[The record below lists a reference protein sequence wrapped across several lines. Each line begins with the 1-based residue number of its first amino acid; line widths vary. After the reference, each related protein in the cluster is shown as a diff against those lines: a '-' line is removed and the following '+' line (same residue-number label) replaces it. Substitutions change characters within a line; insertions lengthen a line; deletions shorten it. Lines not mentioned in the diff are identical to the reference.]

1 MIIPN
6 FPEYLSNLHH
16 HWHVPEEHANEG
28 LPGRIHPAGT
38 PGAGLE
44 FLTFHRSFMVQAFA
58 WFATQTFSRP
68 LDVSPWTAI
77 PNELK
82 IPELGW
88 TAFHQAEEARILGKD
103 PQFAS
108 ADQLGTFIELGIHN
122 NWIHGATA
130 TFFSEPVVSTFHS
143 PQSTFFY
150 KIHGLVDYWWS
161 HWKIR
166 GALPRPDE
174 GIPAYRDPAVDY
186 WWKQIRDAIFRSSD
200 EGIAANRDP
209 LLHLLSGLA
218 PFSSGGGPPSAFLGL
233 AERVELLEL
242 QVSLSET
249 ARGGAYA
256 SAQPRPGE
264 DSASPP
270 AATTKAERDP

>member
-1 MIIPN
+1 MIIPH

-16 HWHVPEEHANEG
+16 NWHEPGSHPTAG
-28 LPGRIHPAGT
+28 PGRIHTAGT
-38 PGAGLE
+38 AGAGLE
-44 FLTFHRSFMVQAFA
+44 FLTFHHSFMMQAFA
-58 WFATQTFSRP
+58 WFATQTFNP
-68 LDVSPWTAI
+68 ALDISAWTAI

-88 TAFHQAEEARILGKD
+88 TAFHQAEEARILGND
-103 PQFAS
+103 PRFAS

-150 KIHGLVDYWWS
+150 KIHGLVDYWWK
-161 HWKIR
+161 HW
-166 GALPRPDE
+166 
-174 GIPAYRDPAVDY
+174 
-186 WWKQIRDAIFRSSD
+186 QIRNAIFRPPD
-200 EGIAANRDP
+200 EGIAAYRDP

-218 PFSSGGGPPSAFLGL
+218 AFSSGGGPPSEFLGL

-242 QVSLSET
+242 QASLSET
-249 ARGGAYA
+249 ARGGVYA
-256 SAQPRPGE
+256 SAQPWPGE
-264 DSASPP
+264 DSTSPP
-270 AATTKAERDP
+270 AATTKAERDH